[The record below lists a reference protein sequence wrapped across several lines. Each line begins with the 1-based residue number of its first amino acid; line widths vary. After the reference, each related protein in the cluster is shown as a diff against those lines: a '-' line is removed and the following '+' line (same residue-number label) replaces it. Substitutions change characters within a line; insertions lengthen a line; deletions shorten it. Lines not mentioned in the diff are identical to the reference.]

1 MKNKHLLIFFI
12 LLSFACHRKTV
23 EVTPSTVDYDYY
35 PLDSGRFW
43 VYQVH
48 HVNYNITVTDTT
60 YFVKEL
66 IYNIYESAPGVVKHE
81 VYRFYK
87 PELTDDWPVQPDSV
101 WTVYKTTDQL
111 SRVEFAREYIRLVFP
126 ADNNRSW
133 NGNALNT
140 SFEDL
145 YKIKNKGL
153 SRTVGSFNFTSTLQV
168 EEENNSNLIGKD
180 VRYTYYAKGVGPVE
194 IHKEILSY
202 KIPITSPPQIDL
214 GDIIDYT
221 LIDYGTP

>member
-1 MKNKHLLIFFI
+1 MKNNYLLVFFI
-12 LLSFACHRKTV
+12 VLSFACHRKTV

-35 PLDSGRFW
+35 PLDSGRYW

-66 IYNIYESAPGVVKHE
+66 VYDIYNTSPGVTKHE
-81 VYRFYK
+81 MYRFYK
-87 PELTDDWPVQPDSV
+87 SDLSEDWPLQPDSV
-101 WTVYKTTDQL
+101 WTVYTTAHQL
-111 SRVEFAREYIRLVFP
+111 SRVEFAKEYIRLVFP
-126 ADNNRSW
+126 SDNNRTW
-133 NGNALNT
+133 DGNALNT
-140 SFEDL
+140 NFEDL

-153 SRTVGSFNFTSTLQV
+153 SRNVGSYMFNSTLQV

-180 VRYTYYAKGVGPVE
+180 IRYTYYAKGVGPVD
-194 IHKEILSY
+194 IHKETVSY
-202 KIPITSPPQIDL
+202 KLPISSPATIDL
-214 GDIIDYT
+214 GNIIDYT

>member
-1 MKNKHLLIFFI
+1 MKNKFLLVFLIVF
-12 LLSFACHRKTV
+12 SFACHRKTV

-35 PLDSGRFW
+35 PLDSGRYW

-48 HVNYNITVTDTT
+48 RINYNITTTDTT

-66 IYNIYESAPGVVKHE
+66 IYDNYETSPGVTKYE

-87 PELTDDWPVQPDSV
+87 GDLSNDWPIQPDSV
-101 WTVYKTTDQL
+101 WTIYKTANQL
-111 SRVEFAREYIRLVFP
+111 SKVEFAKEYIRLVFP
-126 ADNNRSW
+126 ADNNRTW

-140 SFEDL
+140 TFEDL
-145 YKIKNKGL
+145 YKIKNKGQ
-153 SRTVGSFNFTSTLQV
+153 SRVVEGVSYSSTLQV

-180 VRYTYYAKGVGPVE
+180 IRSIYYAKGVGPIE
-194 IHKEILSY
+194 IHKEIVSY
-202 KIPITSPPQIDL
+202 KFPITSPPQIDL